1 MNRKKCLKGQAQ
13 RERERERERERG
25 PFRGKEAREVRN
37 ENISAE

>member
-13 RERERERERERG
+13 RERERERERG

-37 ENISAE
+37 EKISAE